1 MSAIPFDPAPLGPG
15 LIPALFLAA
24 GGAVGTDPS
33 AGDPSGLAGLAAGLN
48 WIDVVLLLGLASGLL
63 VGIGV
68 GFYRQVAIFFSLAA
82 GLVAAARL
90 ATPLAASSSF
100 APVNDA
106 LSLDPAGS
114 RVVAFAAIL
123 WVSLVLG
130 LLICLLFHSFFS
142 RQIRFIDGLLGGA
155 MGMAISSLLFGLL
168 ILGIFHSEVTRLDE
182 PIRTSRLGSRLAE
195 GARYAARMFPADIQE
210 RFDKSL

>member
-1 MSAIPFDPAPLGPG
+1 M
-15 LIPALFLAA
+15 
-24 GGAVGTDPS
+24 
-33 AGDPSGLAGLAAGLN
+33 N

-90 ATPLAASSSF
+90 AAPLAASPSF
-100 APVNDA
+100 APVSEA
-106 LSLDPAGS
+106 LSLDPAGT
-114 RVVAFAAIL
+114 RVVAFAAVL

-130 LLICLLFHSFFS
+130 ILVCLLFHSFFS
-142 RQIRFIDGLLGGA
+142 RPVRFIDGLLGGA

-168 ILGIFHSEVTRLDE
+168 LLGIFHSEVTRLDE
-182 PIRTSRLGSRLAE
+182 PIRASRLGSRLAE
-195 GARYAARMFPADIQE
+195 GARYVARIFPADIQE
-210 RFDKSL
+210 RFDKAL